1 MSEMIAKFPPAVK
14 DTFARNDLSS
24 AAEYLQS
31 TTFGLVALLTMIS
44 YGIAARASAVDFAA
58 QVLNAAL
65 LGVVLG
71 GPALAVSAATG
82 RRSIDAEPAR

>member
-1 MSEMIAKFPPAVK
+1 
-14 DTFARNDLSS
+14 
-24 AAEYLQS
+24 
-31 TTFGLVALLTMIS
+31 VALLTIIS
-44 YGIAARASAVDFAA
+44 YGIAAHASAVDFAA